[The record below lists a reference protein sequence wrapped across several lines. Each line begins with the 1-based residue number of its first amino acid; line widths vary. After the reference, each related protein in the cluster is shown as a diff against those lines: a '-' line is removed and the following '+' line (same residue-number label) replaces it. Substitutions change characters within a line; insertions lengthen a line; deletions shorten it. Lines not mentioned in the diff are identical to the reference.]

1 MAKTFAATARSMMLV
16 VVVVTSAVVVV
27 VAAPAAVVV
36 VSENLCT
43 LDELR
48 NSKLQN
54 LFSYSL
60 FRSRSKKDFFG
71 KQQICDIDNLK
82 TDLKQTYCGKRKLC
96 HWPFKKKF
104 CSEMTASSVVSQN

>member
-27 VAAPAAVVV
+27 VAAAVVV

-60 FRSRSKKDFFG
+60 FCSRSKKDFLG
-71 KQQICDIDNLK
+71 NN
-82 TDLKQTYCGKRKLC
+82 
-96 HWPFKKKF
+96 KF
-104 CSEMTASSVVSQN
+104 VTSTI

>member
-27 VAAPAAVVV
+27 VAAAVVV

-60 FRSRSKKDFFG
+60 FRSRSK
-71 KQQICDIDNLK
+71 
-82 TDLKQTYCGKRKLC
+82 
-96 HWPFKKKF
+96 
-104 CSEMTASSVVSQN
+104 